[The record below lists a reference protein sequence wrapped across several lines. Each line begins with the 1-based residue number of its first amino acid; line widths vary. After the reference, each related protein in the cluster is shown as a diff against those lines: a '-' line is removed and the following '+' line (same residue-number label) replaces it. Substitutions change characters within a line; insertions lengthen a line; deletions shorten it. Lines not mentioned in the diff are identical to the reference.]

1 MNTIPYSVGTGK
13 PTNTRSQ
20 LHFFVKPLDRGF
32 TKFQYYLF
40 HWNSRNTAAHHHRRT
55 WPKQTEYSVG
65 YSNIKWNPSFDPIN
79 CNEFFEKLTTKSAA
93 WNNFAAVVR
102 GFSANYKAENYVE
115 LVANIMKTCSKKD
128 CRVFFKVHMLDAN
141 LDQFKKNM
149 GAYSKKLGERFHQNS
164 LLALNARCCPVFDVK
179 PHARPDEAL

>member
-20 LHFFVKPLDRGF
+20 LNFFVKPLDRGF
-32 TKFQYYLF
+32 T
-40 HWNSRNTAAHHHRRT
+40 
-55 WPKQTEYSVG
+55 
-65 YSNIKWNPSFDPIN
+65 KWNPSFDPIN
-79 CNEFFEKLTTKSAA
+79 CNEFFEKLTTKSEA

-115 LVANIMKTCSKKD
+115 LVANIMKICSKKD